1 MTAYRF
7 NVGLATKLGAGRL
20 VRMRESG
27 QISRAAAPQNARR
40 TLQTRG
46 QAIA

>member
-1 MTAYRF
+1 MTVSRF
-7 NVGLATKLGAGRL
+7 NVGLAVPLGAGRL

-27 QISRAAAPQNARR
+27 QITCPAARVNARR
-40 TLQTRG
+40 TRQTRG